1 MGRRSLTPPT
11 SQNPSDSES
20 SDDDDEPK
28 DIGKNT
34 ITTEKLIPAT
44 TFVAFDDIQDPT
56 YNRIFYLCCL
66 FLFFF
71 VILQN

>member
-1 MGRRSLTPPT
+1 MGRRSLTPT

-20 SDDDDEPK
+20 SDDDKPK

-34 ITTEKLIPAT
+34 ITTEKLIPDT

>member
-1 MGRRSLTPPT
+1 MGKRSLTPT
-11 SQNPSDSES
+11 SQNGSDSES
-20 SDDDDEPK
+20 SDDDEPK

-44 TFVAFDDIQDPT
+44 TFKAFDDLQDPT
-56 YNRIFYLCCL
+56 YSRIFHLCCL

-71 VILQN
+71 FILLQN

>member
-1 MGRRSLTPPT
+1 MGRRSLTPT
-11 SQNPSDSES
+11 SPNPSDSES
-20 SDDDDEPK
+20 SDDDEPK

-34 ITTEKLIPAT
+34 ITTEKLIPDT
-44 TFVAFDDIQDPT
+44 TFVAFDDIQNPT
-56 YNRIFYLCCL
+56 YNRIFHLCCL

>member
-1 MGRRSLTPPT
+1 MGRRSLTPT

-20 SDDDDEPK
+20 SDDDEPK

-34 ITTEKLIPAT
+34 ITTEKLIPDT
-44 TFVAFDDIQDPT
+44 TFVAFDDIQNPT
-56 YNRIFYLCCL
+56 YNRIFHLCCL